1 MEMKREREKE
11 KLNRRLSNAEQR
23 AREEISLISDILICV
38 KYGKEIRLTVVN
50 ISSDDLDVVTMN

>member
-1 MEMKREREKE
+1 MKREREKE